1 MKTGRSA
8 GNAIKA
14 GNAVPII
21 ALMRTM
27 ISAPKWLFR
36 LVKFAELDFPTCQKM
51 APIKTAMKPV
61 SIKRAPKMCLSRFKD
76 SKSRLRSRPSCVK
89 LPTCFSPACPAKA
102 TLLASSAGYGFFSK
116 NPCDSNS
123 SSETDCATIMI
134 QSAGL
139 YFGGNGCSRAPKYSS
154 TTATAPWYMIRPLFI
169 RMRWSNDSKISEE
182 GWWMV
187 NRTLAPALATFFR
200 TLQSC
205 KAENESR
212 PEVGSSRNTFLKMSS
227 VRKIA
232 YVHQLVCFI
241 SNPSLLTMLG
251 FVTNSTPTLV
261 RLRSPPEMP
270 LSRAP
275 PTKVS
280 EHPES
285 PSSDSMLSVKESSS
299 SSVVSLAS
307 RNLAE
312 KRMHSRGVE
321 EIMSESS

>member
-212 PEVGSSRNTFLKMSS
+212 PEVGSSRNT
-227 VRKIA
+227 
-232 YVHQLVCFI
+232 
-241 SNPSLLTMLG
+241 MLG